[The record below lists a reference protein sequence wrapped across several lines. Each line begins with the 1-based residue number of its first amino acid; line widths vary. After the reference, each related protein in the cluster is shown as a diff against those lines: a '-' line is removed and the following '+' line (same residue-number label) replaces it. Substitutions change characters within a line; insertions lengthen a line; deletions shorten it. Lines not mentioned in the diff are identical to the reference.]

1 MRPPRVVVNAE
12 ISLGSGGFSHMSNGE
27 AKSVNT
33 ARQGARH
40 AAGVVSLSWVMRRTL
55 LWVSIVGIA
64 VISACLLYS
73 VVNRANAGG
82 ADAAESGEDAALA
95 APDAAKVSL

>member
-1 MRPPRVVVNAE
+1 
-12 ISLGSGGFSHMSNGE
+12 
-27 AKSVNT
+27 
-33 ARQGARH
+33 
-40 AAGVVSLSWVMRRTL
+40 MRRTL